1 MSDASNAGLS
11 RFQAIYVLT
20 VLLLAYVLS
29 FIDRTVMAVLIGPI
43 REDFAIDDFQYSL
56 LHGPAFTFFYVILG
70 LPIARLADRSSRRM
84 VIGVGVF
91 FWSLMTCLCG
101 FAKSFAS
108 LFVMRRGVGVGE
120 AALSPPTHSLL
131 ADTVSPRRLPVAL
144 AVFSLGIP
152 VGSGLAF
159 VIGGW
164 VYGLFSEFGSLA
176 LPGIGE
182 LRPWQLTFIVVGLPG
197 FLIALML
204 LFIKEPPRSDIHQ
217 NTAAQTQIPVRDIF
231 SYLWQRRGL
240 YSAPFVSISLLSIL
254 GYGTMTWYLEFM
266 VRSFGVERSV
276 VGPQFGMLFIV
287 AGGLGTLAGGFF
299 VGWLTRLGYQD
310 ANFRIIVLTALAWL
324 LPAVAGPLMPTAE
337 LALWSVT
344 PTLFLF
350 NFYFGGAV
358 AGLQLV
364 TPNRMRAQ
372 VSAGLLFVVNITGLG
387 LGPVVIGFMTRYLF
401 GDEAKLNYSLS
412 LVALIVCPLAAW
424 VAGRSLKHYRAML
437 DSEPAVG
444 GKVQPAVE

>member
-1 MSDASNAGLS
+1 MSELSGSGIIS
-11 RFQAIYVLT
+11 RFQSTYLLM
-20 VLLLAYVLS
+20 VLLLAYILS
-29 FIDRTVMAVLIGPI
+29 FIDRTIMAVLIGPI
-43 REDFAIDDFQYSL
+43 RSDLAISDTQIGL
-56 LHGPAFTFFYVILG
+56 LHGTAFTIFYVIVG

-84 VIGVGVF
+84 VISIGVF

-108 LFVMRRGVGVGE
+108 LFVIRMGVGVGE

-131 ADTVSPRRLPVAL
+131 ADTFSARRLPLAL

-159 VIGGW
+159 IIGGW
-164 VYGLFSEFGSLA
+164 VYGLFTELGSLA
-176 LPGIGE
+176 VPGIGE
-182 LRPWQLTFIVVGLPG
+182 LRPWQLTFIAVGLPG
-197 FLIALML
+197 FLIGLML
-204 LFIKEPPRSDIHQ
+204 LLIKEPARKELHSDAD
-217 NTAAQTQIPVRDIF
+217 TRAEIPAKEILK
-231 SYLWQRRGL
+231 YIWQRRAL
-240 YSAPFVSISLLSIL
+240 YSAPFISISLLGIL

-287 AGGLGTLAGGFF
+287 AGGLGTLGGGFF
-299 VGWLTRLGYQD
+299 VGWLARRGYRD
-310 ANFRIIVLTALAWL
+310 ANFRIIMLTALAWL
-324 LPAVAGPLMPTAE
+324 VPAVAGPLMPTAE

-350 NFYFGGAV
+350 NFYFGGAF

-372 VSAGLLFVVNITGLG
+372 VSAGLLFVVNIAGLG
-387 LGPVVIGFMTRYLF
+387 LGPLIIGLMTNYLF
-401 GDEAKLNYSLS
+401 GDESKLNYSLS

-437 DSEPAVG
+437 DAEQAVAG
-444 GKVQPAVE
+444 